1 MDIGI
6 STYNVY
12 GPHCSAAPSRLV
24 ATGSINGHME
34 LATQTLRGC
43 TGAAHYSGDADDYSP
58 PPRPHTVPPTDSD
71 TAGVYWSGTLQWRC
85 GTSDADDYSPPPRPH
100 TVPPTHPDDRARLN
114 GCSYEVGGV
123 SVHGAHNDVVSDSTP
138 TPASNFGTQH
148 RGLHHAEVHTNHTI
162 TNASLA
168 PARQDLPP
176 RRR

>member
-34 LATQTLRGC
+34 LTTQTLRGC
-43 TGAAHYSGDADDYSP
+43 TGAAHYSG
-58 PPRPHTVPPTDSD
+58 
-71 TAGVYWSGTLQWRC
+71 
-85 GTSDADDYSPPPRPH
+85 DADDYSPPPRPH